1 MTDSDTTASDRAIG
15 IIPIHFDVPVHY
27 IPFATF
33 DDAASAMRGTID
45 AFNREFLDG
54 QLEYELLVFP
64 SEEGSFLSRWGI
76 RLLAGY
82 GAICAFTATDLGKG
96 VVKGLTNLT
105 VEELGTV
112 VGSYARSK
120 ILEAVNAAGSALK
133 TIHTD
138 PAQCQLETTIITE
151 AAKSFLQ
158 TDQEKL
164 GRAGI
169 TTQKFRDAYDARND
183 FYQACLRDQRVKGI
197 GFDETRHFPIKRKDF
212 AKLYVALPPRED
224 QSEVMRWQV
233 ELMTLNVTSPNWD
246 REDRKRRW
254 KGRDDKGK
262 ECLFQIEDKQF
273 WSLVQLRKIDPRI
286 IDTMKVQLAFVGPQ
300 RHHARVLRVLE
311 YNGQILGEPLDSNAL
326 DAILGEFNSSP
337 GDDIPDLFRK

>member
-1 MTDSDTTASDRAIG
+1 MTDSDNTADDRPIG

-27 IPFATF
+27 IPYATF
-33 DDAASAMRGTID
+33 DEAASAMRGAID

-82 GAICAFTATDLGKG
+82 GAICAFTGHDFGKG
-96 VVKGLTNLT
+96 VIKGLTNHT
-105 VEELGTV
+105 VEELGVV
-112 VGSYARSK
+112 VGDYTKSK
-120 ILEAVNAAGSALK
+120 ILDTVLK
-133 TIHTD
+133 TTTAP

-151 AAKSFLQ
+151 STKSFLQ
-158 TDQEKL
+158 TDQQKL

-169 TTQKFRDAYDARND
+169 TTRKFRDAYDARNG
-183 FYQACLRDQRVKGI
+183 FYQACLADRQVKAI
-197 GFDETRHFPIKRKDF
+197 GFDETRQFPIKRKDF
-212 AKLYVALPPRED
+212 ANLHVALPPRED
-224 QSEVMRWQV
+224 QPEVKRWQV
-233 ELMTLNVTSPNWD
+233 DIMTLNVTSPNWD

-254 KGRDDKGK
+254 KGRDEKEK

-273 WSLVQLRKIDPRI
+273 WNLVELREIDPRI
-286 IDTMKVQLAFVGPQ
+286 IDTMKVQMAFVGPQ

-311 YNGQILGEPLDSNAL
+311 YNGQVLGEPLDSNAL
-326 DAILGEFNSSP
+326 DAILGEFNAPPSED
-337 GDDIPDLFRK
+337 GTDLFRR